1 VPTHRYDVV
10 PRRPYSL
17 ALTLER
23 LERFPERVDR
33 FDGSCYRRLVF
44 VGRAPLLVAVEQIG
58 APSRARLRVTVK
70 GRSAESPAAL
80 SASER
85 ILDRVLGARVDVRR
99 FYQRFRDDALLGP
112 LIRRHRGLRVVG
124 RRNVWETLLQ
134 IVLSQQIHLHLAHT
148 MLAELAERLG
158 PTARF
163 DGQTHYDFP
172 PPATLADA
180 RLSTL
185 RRLRLSRAKAET
197 LRRLGRA
204 FATGV
209 LSDERLAA
217 LGDEE
222 AAALL
227 TSIKGVGRWTA
238 EFTLL
243 RGLGRMDVFP
253 AGDLGVVKY
262 LAREMLGVEG
272 VAREDEM
279 RRFADRWR
287 PHRGL
292 ALVYAYAEL
301 ASRAGRV

>member
-1 VPTHRYDVV
+1 VQKLRFDFV

-17 ALTLER
+17 SRTLAR

-33 FDGSCYRRLVF
+33 FDGVTYRRLAF
-44 VGRAPLLVAVEQIG
+44 AGRTPFLLAVEQVGPPSG
-58 APSRARLRVTVK
+58 AVLDVTLS
-70 GRSAESPAAL
+70 GRGAESPEARAEAA
-80 SASER
+80 R

-99 FYQRFRDDALLGP
+99 FYRSFRRDALLGP
-112 LIRRHRGLRVVG
+112 LIARHRGLRVAG
-124 RRNVWETLLQ
+124 RRTVWETLMQ
-134 IVLSQQIHLHLAHT
+134 IVLSQQINLMLAHA

-158 PTARF
+158 RSARI
-163 DGQTHYDFP
+163 DGETHFAFP
-172 PPATLADA
+172 LPAAVAGA
-180 RLSTL
+180 RLSEL

-204 FATGV
+204 FESGELTEEG
-209 LSDERLAA
+209 LAA
-217 LGDEE
+217 LTDEE
-222 AAALL
+222 AISRL

-262 LAREMLGVEG
+262 LARDMLGVEG
-272 VAREDEM
+272 VAREVDM

-301 ASRAGRV
+301 ASRPGRV